1 MNDRP
6 GTGARRSRLGR
17 ARVAI
22 ALPAIAAA
30 TLLAAACQ
38 GSSAAAG
45 VTAEARYQGA
55 QAFARC
61 MRSHGVPDFPDPD
74 INGHLL
80 NVHIHESQGTVES
93 AQTACQHL
101 LPGSEGTAA
110 QQQQKVDMILA
121 FAQCMRA
128 HGLPDFPDPRGGS
141 IDLSHVDV
149 HSPQFLSADRA
160 CQQAAAHAAP
170 QSKS

>member
-6 GTGARRSRLGR
+6 GSGARRSWPGR
-17 ARVAI
+17 ARLAA
-22 ALPAIAAA
+22 ALPIIAAV

-38 GSSAAAG
+38 GSSAAAA
-45 VTAEARYQGA
+45 VTAQARYQGA

-80 NVHIHESQGTVES
+80 NVRLHESPGTVEP
-93 AQTACQHL
+93 AQAACQHL

-110 QQQQKVDMILA
+110 QQQHKVDVILA
-121 FAQCMRA
+121 YAQCMRA
-128 HGLPDFPDPRGGS
+128 HGLPDFPDPSGGS

-149 HSPQFLSADRA
+149 HSPQFMSADRA
-160 CQQAAAHAAP
+160 CQHRAR
-170 QSKS
+170 

>member
-6 GTGARRSRLGR
+6 GSGPGSRRSRPGR
-17 ARVAI
+17 ARAVT
-22 ALPAIAAA
+22 ALPIIAAV

-45 VTAEARYQGA
+45 VTAQARYQGA

-80 NVHIHESQGTVES
+80 NVHIHESPGTVEP
-93 AQTACQHL
+93 AQAACQHL

-110 QQQQKVDMILA
+110 QQQHKVDVILA
-121 FAQCMRA
+121 YAQCMRA
-128 HGLPDFPDPRGGS
+128 HGLPDFPDPSGGS

-149 HSPQFLSADRA
+149 HSPQVMSEDRI
-160 CQQAAAHAAP
+160 CQHRAR
-170 QSKS
+170 

>member
-6 GTGARRSRLGR
+6 GSGPGSRRSRPGR
-17 ARVAI
+17 ARAVT
-22 ALPAIAAA
+22 ALPIIAAV

-45 VTAEARYQGA
+45 VTAQARYQGA

-80 NVHIHESQGTVES
+80 NVRLHESPGTVEP
-93 AQTACQHL
+93 AQAACQHL

-110 QQQQKVDMILA
+110 QQQQKADMILA
-121 FAQCMRA
+121 YAHCMRA
-128 HGLPDFPDPRGGS
+128 HGLTEFPDPRGGN

-149 HSPQFLSADRA
+149 HSPQFMSADRA
-160 CQQAAAHAAP
+160 CQHRAR
-170 QSKS
+170 

>member
-1 MNDRP
+1 
-6 GTGARRSRLGR
+6 
-17 ARVAI
+17 VA
-22 ALPAIAAA
+22 ALLIIAAV

-45 VTAEARYQGA
+45 VAAEARYQGA

-80 NVHIHESQGTVES
+80 NVHIHESPGTVGP
-93 AQTACQHL
+93 AQAACQHL

-110 QQQQKVDMILA
+110 QQQHKVDTILA
-121 FAQCMRA
+121 YAHCMRA
-128 HGLPDFPDPRGGS
+128 HGLPAFPDPRGGS
-141 IDLSHVDV
+141 IDLSHVDI
-149 HSPQFLSADRA
+149 HSPRFTSADRA
-160 CQQAAAHAAP
+160 CQHRAQ
-170 QSKS
+170 